1 MTVNEYH
8 GAAMRTAP
16 KLDED
21 SMLINA
27 ALGLTGEA
35 GEVADIV
42 KKSYYQGHELDFD
55 AIVEELGDV
64 AWYIA
69 LACQALG
76 MSMETVLQMNVD
88 KLKKR
93 YPDGFDARMSQNRTE

>member
-8 GAAMRTAP
+8 GLAMRTAP
-16 KLDED
+16 KLEED
-21 SMLINA
+21 PMLIDA

-35 GEVADIV
+35 GEVADLV
-42 KKSYYQGHELDFD
+42 KKCCYQGHELDFD

-76 MSMETVLQMNVD
+76 VSMENVLQINIE
-88 KLKKR
+88 KLQKR
-93 YPDGFDARMSQNRTE
+93 YPDGFNAQKSRNRTE

>member
-8 GAAMRTAP
+8 GLAMRTAP
-16 KLDED
+16 KLDDD

-76 MSMETVLQMNVD
+76 VSMENVLKMNIE
-88 KLKKR
+88 KLEKR
-93 YPDGFDARMSQNRTE
+93 YPDGFDASMSRNRTE

>member
-8 GAAMRTAP
+8 REAMRTAP
-16 KLDED
+16 ELDHQR
-21 SMLINA
+21 MLIDA
-27 ALGLTGEA
+27 ALGLAGES

-42 KKSYYQGHELDFD
+42 KKANYQGHLLDKD
-55 AIVEELGDV
+55 AIEKELGDI

-76 MSMETVLQMNVD
+76 VPMQEVFQKNID
-88 KLKKR
+88 KLRQR
-93 YPDGFDARMSQNRTE
+93 YPNGFDAWMSRNRTE

>member
-8 GAAMRTAP
+8 RAAIRTAP
-16 KLDED
+16 ELNRQQ
-21 SMLINA
+21 MLIDA

-35 GEVADIV
+35 GEVADLV
-42 KKSYYQGHELDFD
+42 KKANYQGHILDKE
-55 AIVEELGDV
+55 AVMKELGDV

-76 MSMETVLQMNVD
+76 VTMQEVLQMNVD
-88 KLKKR
+88 KLRKR
-93 YPDGFDARMSQNRTE
+93 YPDGFDDWMSRNRTE

>member
-8 GAAMRTAP
+8 GLAMRTAP
-16 KLDED
+16 KLDDD

-55 AIVEELGDV
+55 AIVEELGDI

-76 MSMETVLQMNVD
+76 VGMENVLKMNIE
-88 KLKKR
+88 KLEKR
-93 YPDGFDARMSQNRTE
+93 YPDGFDASMSRNRTE

>member
-16 KLDED
+16 KLDDD
-21 SMLINA
+21 SMLIDA

-76 MSMETVLQMNVD
+76 IGMETVLQMNVD

-93 YPDGFDARMSQNRTE
+93 YPDGFDAWMSQNRTE

>member
-8 GAAMRTAP
+8 REAMRTAP
-16 KLDED
+16 RLDED

-76 MSMETVLQMNVD
+76 VSMETVLKTNIE
-88 KLKKR
+88 KLGNR
-93 YPDGFDARMSQNRTE
+93 YPYGFDPSMSRNRTE

>member
-8 GAAMRTAP
+8 GLAVRTAP

-35 GEVADIV
+35 GEVADLV
-42 KKSYYQGHELDFD
+42 KKCYYQGHDLDMD

-76 MSMETVLQMNVD
+76 FSMEEVLRMNIE
-88 KLKKR
+88 KLQKR
-93 YPDGFDARMSQNRTE
+93 YPDGFDAQKSRNRTE

>member
-8 GAAMRTAP
+8 GLAMRTAP
-16 KLDED
+16 KLDDD

-76 MSMETVLQMNVD
+76 VSMENVLKMNIE
-88 KLKKR
+88 KLENR
-93 YPDGFDARMSQNRTE
+93 YPYGFDASMSRNRTE

>member
-8 GAAMRTAP
+8 RAAMRTAP
-16 KLDED
+16 ELDRQQ
-21 SMLINA
+21 MLIDA

-35 GEVADIV
+35 GEVADLV
-42 KKSYYQGHELDFD
+42 KKANYQGHILDKD
-55 AIVEELGDV
+55 AIMKELGDV

-69 LACQALG
+69 LACQGLG
-76 MSMETVLQMNVD
+76 VTMQEVFQMNVD

-93 YPDGFDARMSQNRTE
+93 YPDGFDAWMSRNRTE

>member
-8 GAAMRTAP
+8 GLAMRTAP
-16 KLDED
+16 KLDVD
-21 SMLINA
+21 PMLIDA

-35 GEVADIV
+35 GEVADLV
-42 KKSYYQGHELDFD
+42 KKAYYQGHDLDLE
-55 AIVEELGDV
+55 AIMKELGDV

-76 MSMETVLQMNVD
+76 VGMEEVLKMNIE
-88 KLKKR
+88 KLENR
-93 YPDGFDARMSQNRTE
+93 YPDGFDARMSRNRTE

>member
-16 KLDED
+16 NLDID
-21 SMLINA
+21 SMLIDA

-42 KKSYYQGHELDFD
+42 KKSYYQGHELNFD

-76 MSMETVLQMNVD
+76 IGMETVLQMNVD

-93 YPDGFDARMSQNRTE
+93 YPDRFDAWMSRNRTE

>member
-21 SMLINA
+21 SMLIDA

-55 AIVEELGDV
+55 VIVEELGDV

-76 MSMETVLQMNVD
+76 VSMETVLQKNID
-88 KLKKR
+88 KLRQR
-93 YPDGFDARMSQNRTE
+93 YPNGFDACMSRNRTE